1 MTPDDLRQARPLLDD
16 FVQRF
21 APLLGDDS
29 RPARAHAYLRGLLL
43 DNDDN
48 KTAEAIA
55 LEVYGDPSQV
65 RMTQVFLANSP
76 WLDAPIRSELAD
88 WVAVELG
95 TPDGT
100 LIIDE
105 SSFPKCGD
113 KSVGVARQYC
123 GETGKIDNCQ
133 VAVYVTYAGLWGH
146 TLLDTRLYLPEEGW
160 ANDRPRCARAGV
172 PHGVV
177 FRTKPELGLEL
188 MRQVRDRLPHAWV
201 TFDEGYGRDV
211 GFLSGLE
218 DLGERSI
225 GEVPKDTR
233 GWLVRPEVQAP
244 GSSPKGRARTK
255 PRVEPGQPAPQ
266 RVEDIA
272 AALPASA
279 WKRLAFREGSKG
291 TQHSHFA
298 RVRFYPE
305 RDDLPGPEV
314 WLMIE
319 RSCDQQ
325 PYVKYY
331 VSNAASG
338 CPLLEMAQG
347 GHRRYPIEECFL
359 RGKDELGLGDYEV
372 QGWRGWHHHQTLV
385 MLAMWFLLLQQRRLE
400 KKSVAGMTLPDTR
413 RLLQSVLRRAAPEDP
428 EMHAIGISNWRQL
441 RNLTARECHARTR
454 ARAWRKKLRD
464 TG

>member
-1 MTPDDLRQARPLLDD
+1 MTPDNLCQARPLLDD
-16 FVQRF
+16 FVRRF
-21 APLLGDDS
+21 APHLGDDS

-55 LEVYGDPSQV
+55 LKVYGDPAQV

-76 WLDAPIRSELAD
+76 WPDAPLRTELAD
-88 WVAVELG
+88 WVATELG
-95 TPDGT
+95 DPDAT
-100 LIIDE
+100 LIVDE
-105 SSFPKCGD
+105 GSFAKCGT

-133 VAVYVTYAGLWGH
+133 VAVYVAYAAGQTQ
-146 TLLDTRLYLPEEGW
+146 TLLDTRLYLPEVW
-160 ANDRPRCARAGV
+160 TFDRPRCDQAGV
-172 PHGVV
+172 PADVV

-188 MRQVRDRLPHAWV
+188 VRAVRQRLPHRWV
-201 TFDEGYGRDV
+201 TFDEVYGRDV
-211 GFLSGLE
+211 GFVRGLE
-218 DLGERSI
+218 ELGERYI

-233 GWLVRPEVQAP
+233 GWLVRPEVQEP
-244 GSSPKGRARTK
+244 GRGRQGRPRTK
-255 PRVEPGQPAPQ
+255 PRVRPGQPAPQ
-266 RVEDIA
+266 TVAEIA

-305 RDDLPGPEV
+305 RDDLPGPEL
-314 WLMIE
+314 WLLIE
-319 RSCDQQ
+319 RSCEQQ

-331 VSNAASG
+331 LSNAAAD
-338 CPLLEMAQG
+338 CPLLALAEA

-385 MLAMWFLLLQQRRLE
+385 MLAMWFLVLQQRRLG
-400 KKSVAGMTLPDTR
+400 KKKRGRDD
-413 RLLQSVLRRAAPEDP
+413 AA
-428 EMHAIGISNWRQL
+428 
-441 RNLTARECHARTR
+441 
-454 ARAWRKKLRD
+454 
-464 TG
+464 

>member
-16 FVQRF
+16 FVRRF
-21 APLLGDDS
+21 APHLGDHS

-55 LEVYGDPSQV
+55 LKVYGDPSQV

-76 WLDAPIRSELAD
+76 WPDAPIRTELAD
-88 WVAVELG
+88 WVAAELG
-95 TPDGT
+95 DPDGT
-100 LIIDE
+100 LIVDE
-105 SSFPKCGD
+105 GSFAKCGT

-133 VAVYVTYAGLWGH
+133 VAVYVAYAAEQTQ
-146 TLLDTRLYLPEEGW
+146 TLLDTRLYLPEVWTE
-160 ANDRPRCARAGV
+160 DRPRCDQAGV
-172 PHGVV
+172 PADVV

-188 MRQVRDRLPHAWV
+188 VRAVRQRVPHGWV
-201 TFDEGYGRDV
+201 TFDEVYGRDV
-211 GFLSGLE
+211 GFVSGLE
-218 DLGERSI
+218 ELGERYI

-233 GWLVRPEVQAP
+233 GWLVRPEVQEP
-244 GSSPKGRARTK
+244 GPSRQGRPRTK
-255 PRVEPGQPAPQ
+255 PRVRPGQPAPQ
-266 RVEDIA
+266 TVAEIA

-305 RDDLPGPEV
+305 RDDLPGPEL
-314 WLMIE
+314 WLLIE
-319 RSCDQQ
+319 RSCEQQ

-331 VSNAASG
+331 LSNAAVA
-338 CPLLEMAQG
+338 CPLLEMTQA

-385 MLAMWFLLLQQRRLE
+385 MLAMWFLLLQQRRLG
-400 KKSVAGMTLPDTR
+400 KKKRGRDD
-413 RLLQSVLRRAAPEDP
+413 AA
-428 EMHAIGISNWRQL
+428 
-441 RNLTARECHARTR
+441 
-454 ARAWRKKLRD
+454 
-464 TG
+464 